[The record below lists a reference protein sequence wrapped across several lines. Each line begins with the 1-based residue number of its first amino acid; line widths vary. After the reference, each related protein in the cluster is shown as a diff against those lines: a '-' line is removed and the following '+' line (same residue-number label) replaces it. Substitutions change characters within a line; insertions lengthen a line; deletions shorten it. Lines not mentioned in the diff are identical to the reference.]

1 MDQCIE
7 ARSGSVEPEAVLP
20 NFKLPHQL
28 AVAACSV
35 VAACGPDVPW
45 GGFSASARSVLCYVI
60 LHAPV
65 RAAYR
70 SLRAV
75 WAFKASIGAA
85 VGLGERTVYR
95 ALDELAAAG
104 WVEVLEQDRRN
115 RSGRFHSARVV
126 LTDLALSALGLLT
139 PRRQARS
146 AKLADGSKGV
156 VIPSTKDQ
164 QDQPL
169 QEQPARGGAP
179 VDKSKADKPKATAT
193 PATPGALP
201 PDVAWLGKLGMSN
214 SQVFGLMKV
223 YSAAGKR
230 LGVASEALRRHL
242 DGKAARDA
250 FAYLKAM
257 ASKDLDFGGVVEM
270 QRQDAQALQAE
281 QASRDLLARL
291 QGCRKL
297 RRVSDGRV
305 LSVSA
310 GCVLMPDGGV
320 LPLNGRLA
328 DRVLEG
334 AWEIVE

>member
-1 MDQCIE
+1 
-7 ARSGSVEPEAVLP
+7 
-20 NFKLPHQL
+20 
-28 AVAACSV
+28 
-35 VAACGPDVPW
+35 
-45 GGFSASARSVLCYVI
+45 VLCFVI
-60 LHAPV
+60 LHAPA

-75 WAFKASIGAA
+75 WAFKASIASA

-146 AKLADGSKGV
+146 AKLAYGSKG

-164 QDQPL
+164 QDQPF
-169 QEQPARGGAP
+169 QEQPAGGGAP
-179 VDKSKADKPKATAT
+179 EDKSKADKPKATAT
-193 PATPGALP
+193 PGALP
-201 PDVAWLGKLGMSN
+201 PDVAWLCKLGMSN

-223 YSAAGKR
+223 YSSAGKR
-230 LGVASEALRRHL
+230 LGVAAEALRRHL
-242 DGKAARDA
+242 DGKPPRDA

-257 ASKDLDFGGVVEM
+257 ASKDLDFGRVVEM

-281 QASRDLLARL
+281 QASRDLLSRL

>member
-7 ARSGSVEPEAVLP
+7 ARNRSLELEAVLP
-20 NFKLPHQL
+20 NFKLPHKL

-35 VAACGPDVPW
+35 VAACRADAPW
-45 GGFSASARSVLCYVI
+45 AGFSVAARSVLSYVI
-60 LHAPV
+60 LHAPA

-70 SLRAV
+70 AARVV
-75 WAFKASIGAA
+75 WAFKASIAAA

-104 WVEVLEQDRRN
+104 WVEVLDQDRRN

-126 LTDLALSALGLLT
+126 LTDLALSALGLL
-139 PRRQARS
+139 PSRRQAPS
-146 AKLADGSKGV
+146 AKLADGFCKE
-156 VIPSTKDQ
+156 VIPSSKDQ

-169 QEQPARGGAP
+169 QGQPAGGGTP
-179 VDKSKADKPKATAT
+179 VDKSKAA
-193 PATPGALP
+193 PGALP
-201 PDVAWLGKLGMSN
+201 PDVAWLGKLGLSKG
-214 SQVFGLMKV
+214 QVFGLMGV

-230 LGVASEALRRHL
+230 LGVAAEALRRHL

-257 ASKDLDFGGVVEM
+257 ASKDLDFGSVVEM

-281 QASRDLLARL
+281 QASRDLLDRLRQARRIRHVASGEVYAVEL
-291 QGCRKL
+291 
-297 RRVSDGRV
+297 
-305 LSVSA
+305 
-310 GCVLMPDGGV
+310 GGSSMRSLASGAF
-320 LPLNGRLA
+320 LPVNGRLA

-334 AWEIVE
+334 VWEIVE